1 MKKTTTIKHDRLNS
15 QPLSNNIAVAPKNA
29 EQQKQDKPKERSTK
43 GTHSYTNNKGLRHS
57 VSYES
62 VGDSESK
69 QSVQGKQT
77 SSK

>member
-1 MKKTTTIKHDRLNS
+1 MKKTSTIKHDRLNS
-15 QPLSNNIAVAPKNA
+15 QPLNSSSDGAK
-29 EQQKQDKPKERSTK
+29 KDKASTK
-43 GTHSYTNNKGLRHS
+43 KRATKGANRSKDQGLRHA

-69 QSVQGKQT
+69 QSVQGKLA